1 MKKLF
6 YLPALA
12 AALFFTSCSSDEPAG
27 PENPEDGNGRF
38 MTVNIMTAGGSRA
51 SESDFEN
58 GEDIENTVENALFS
72 FYDEKGNLSQTPQL
86 MPLTL
91 ADAPAGNPYASK
103 ISTTTVVI
111 AGQKEPAK
119 MLVVLNPPS
128 DLKLNGYNLTQALA
142 LVGSYNGQTDKTF
155 VMSNSS
161 YYSDGIVT
169 AIDVTKKVKSS
180 RTEAEANPVDVYVER
195 VLAKITTD
203 KATDFKTESSTISV
217 DEVGSVTL
225 TPEITGVEIANV
237 ATQAY
242 LFKDITGISDW
253 MDTWTEV
260 NDFNN
265 KRSYWATT
273 LRDDKAGFSN
283 KNWNQITDAFDESHT
298 YYVLPNTSTS
308 SKTAVLVKAILKD
321 KDGKAMDL
329 VKWSGNYYK
338 KDAFKR
344 RFALFLNNE
353 GYRIKEASN
362 ATRELTEDDVD
373 YISANDHK
381 RLVEA
386 KKIKAYQ
393 TAGCVKDGLTVV
405 KIGADNVEATPAEGE
420 IENYM
425 TDAHHVVDLWE
436 GGRAYY
442 FTNIKH
448 HGPAE
453 SVFEYGVVRNHVY
466 KLTLSSIQG
475 LGVPVVN
482 PDEPII
488 PEHPEDKLF
497 YVGAKVRILK
507 WRIVN
512 QTVNFGK

>member
-12 AALFFTSCSSDEPAG
+12 AMIFSSCSSDEPTG

-58 GEDIENTVENALFS
+58 GDGKENTVENALFS

-91 ADAPAGNPYASK
+91 EDAPTGNPYASK
-103 ISTTTVVI
+103 ISKTTVVI

-128 DLKLNGYNLTQALA
+128 GLKLNGYNLTQALA
-142 LVGSYNGQTDKTF
+142 LVGSYNGQADKTF

-161 YYSDGIVT
+161 YYNDGIVT
-169 AIDVTKKVKSS
+169 AIDVTGKVKSS

-203 KATDFKTESSTISV
+203 KDANFKTENSTISV

-242 LFKDITGISDW
+242 LFKDITGINDWIDAWSD
-253 MDTWTEV
+253 V

-273 LRDDKAGFSN
+273 LRDDKAAFSN
-283 KNWNQITDAFDESHT
+283 KSWNQITDAFADPHT

-308 SKTAVLVKAILKD
+308 SKTAVLVKAILKGE
-321 KDGKAMDL
+321 DGNAMDL

-353 GYRIKEASN
+353 GYRIKEGD
-362 ATRELTEDDVD
+362 TPRELTENDVD
-373 YISANDHK
+373 YLSANDHK

-393 TAGCVKDGLTVV
+393 TAGCVKNGLTLV
-405 KIGADNVEATPAEGE
+405 KIEADNSEKTPADGE
-420 IENYM
+420 IETYM
-425 TDAHHVVDLWE
+425 TDAHHVVNLWE

-448 HGPAE
+448 HGPAN

-466 KLTLSSIQG
+466 KLTLSSIKG

-488 PEHPEDKLF
+488 PENPEDKLF

-512 QTVNFGK
+512 QNVNFGD

>member
-12 AALFFTSCSSDEPAG
+12 AMIFSSCSSDEPTG

-58 GEDIENTVENALFS
+58 GDGKENTVENALFS

-91 ADAPAGNPYASK
+91 EDAPTGNPYASK
-103 ISTTTVVI
+103 ISKTTVVI

-128 DLKLNGYNLTQALA
+128 GLKLNGYNLTQALA
-142 LVGSYNGQTDKTF
+142 LVGSYNGQADKTF

-161 YYSDGIVT
+161 YYNDGIVT
-169 AIDVTKKVKSS
+169 AIDVTGKVKSS

-203 KATDFKTESSTISV
+203 KDANFKTENSTISV

-242 LFKDITGISDW
+242 LFKDITGINDWIDAWSD
-253 MDTWTEV
+253 V

-273 LRDDKAGFSN
+273 LRDDKAAFSN
-283 KNWNQITDAFDESHT
+283 KSWNQITDAFADPHT

-308 SKTAVLVKAILKD
+308 SKTAVLVKAILKGE
-321 KDGKAMDL
+321 DGNAMDL

-353 GYRIKEASN
+353 GYRIKEGD
-362 ATRELTEDDVD
+362 TPRELTENDVD
-373 YISANDHK
+373 YLSANDHK

-393 TAGCVKDGLTVV
+393 TAGCVKNGLTLV
-405 KIGADNVEATPAEGE
+405 KIEADNSEKTPADGE
-420 IENYM
+420 IETYM

-448 HGPAE
+448 HGPAN

-466 KLTLSSIQG
+466 KLTLSSIKG

-488 PEHPEDKLF
+488 PENPEDKLF

-512 QTVNFGK
+512 QNVNFGD

>member
-362 ATRELTEDDVD
+362 PTRELTEDDVD

>member
-86 MPLTL
+86 MRLTL

-344 RFALFLNNE
+344 RFAFFLNNE

-405 KIGADNVEATPAEGE
+405 KIGADNKETTPADGE
-420 IENYM
+420 IEGYM

>member
-12 AALFFTSCSSDEPAG
+12 AMIFSSCSSDEPTG

-58 GEDIENTVENALFS
+58 GDGKENTVENALFS

-91 ADAPAGNPYASK
+91 EDAPTGNPYASK
-103 ISTTTVVI
+103 ISKTTVVI

-128 DLKLNGYNLTQALA
+128 GLKLNGYNLTQALA
-142 LVGSYNGQTDKTF
+142 LVGSYNGQADKTF

-161 YYSDGIVT
+161 YYNDGIVT
-169 AIDVTKKVKSS
+169 AIDVTGKVKSS

-203 KATDFKTESSTISV
+203 KDANFKTENSTISV

-242 LFKDITGISDW
+242 LFKDITGINDWIDAWSD
-253 MDTWTEV
+253 V

-273 LRDDKAGFSN
+273 LCDDKAAFSN
-283 KNWNQITDAFDESHT
+283 KSWNQITDAFADPHT

-308 SKTAVLVKAILKD
+308 SKTAVLVKAILKGE
-321 KDGKAMDL
+321 DGNAMDL

-353 GYRIKEASN
+353 GYRIKEGD
-362 ATRELTEDDVD
+362 TPRELTENDVD
-373 YISANDHK
+373 YLSANDHK

-393 TAGCVKDGLTVV
+393 TAGCVKNGLTLV
-405 KIGADNVEATPAEGE
+405 KIEADNSEKTPADGE
-420 IENYM
+420 IEIYM

-448 HGPAE
+448 HGPAN

-466 KLTLSSIQG
+466 KLTLSSIKG

-488 PEHPEDKLF
+488 PENPEDKLF

-512 QTVNFGK
+512 QNVNFGD

>member
-12 AALFFTSCSSDEPAG
+12 AMIFSSCSSDEPTG

-51 SESDFEN
+51 VESDFEN
-58 GEDIENTVENALFS
+58 GEDKENTVENALFS

-91 ADAPAGNPYASK
+91 ENAPTGNPYASK
-103 ISTTTVVI
+103 ISKTTVVI

-161 YYSDGIVT
+161 YYNDGIVT
-169 AIDVTKKVKSS
+169 AIDVTGKVKSS
-180 RTEAEANPVDVYVER
+180 RKEAEDNPVDVYVER

-203 KATDFKTESSTISV
+203 KAADFKTENSTIPV
-217 DEVGSVTL
+217 DEEGSVTL

-253 MDTWTEV
+253 MDTWTDV

-273 LRDDKAGFSN
+273 LRDDKAAFSN
-283 KNWNQITDAFDESHT
+283 KSWNQITDAFADPHT

-308 SKTAVLVKAILKD
+308 SKTAVLVKAILKGE
-321 KDGKAMDL
+321 DGNAMDL

-353 GYRIKEASN
+353 GYRIKEGD
-362 ATRELTEDDVD
+362 TPRELTENDVD
-373 YISANDHK
+373 YLSANDHK

-393 TAGCVKDGLTVV
+393 TAGCVKNGLTLV
-405 KIGADNVEATPAEGE
+405 KIEADNSEKTPADGE
-420 IENYM
+420 IETYM

-448 HGPAE
+448 HGPAN

-466 KLTLSSIQG
+466 KLTLSSIKG

-488 PEHPEDKLF
+488 PENPEDKLF

-507 WRIVN
+507 WRIFN
-512 QTVNFGK
+512 QNVNFGD

>member
-12 AALFFTSCSSDEPAG
+12 AMIFSSCSSDEPTG

-58 GEDIENTVENALFS
+58 GDGKENTVENALFS

-91 ADAPAGNPYASK
+91 DDAPTGNPYASK
-103 ISTTTVVI
+103 ISKTTVVI

-128 DLKLNGYNLTQALA
+128 GLKLNGYNLTQALA
-142 LVGSYNGQTDKTF
+142 LVGSYNGQADKTF

-161 YYSDGIVT
+161 YYNDGIVT
-169 AIDVTKKVKSS
+169 AIDVTGKVKSS

-203 KATDFKTESSTISV
+203 KDANFKTENSTISV

-242 LFKDITGISDW
+242 LFKDITGINDWIDAWSD
-253 MDTWTEV
+253 V

-273 LRDDKAGFSN
+273 LRDDKAAFSN
-283 KNWNQITDAFDESHT
+283 KSWNQITDAFADPHT

-308 SKTAVLVKAILKD
+308 SKTAVLVKAILKGE
-321 KDGKAMDL
+321 DGNAMDL

-353 GYRIKEASN
+353 GYRIKEGD
-362 ATRELTEDDVD
+362 TPRELTENDVD
-373 YISANDHK
+373 YLSANDHK

-393 TAGCVKDGLTVV
+393 TAGCVKNGLTLV
-405 KIGADNVEATPAEGE
+405 KIEADNSEKTPADGE
-420 IENYM
+420 IETYM

-448 HGPAE
+448 HGPAN

-466 KLTLSSIQG
+466 KLTLSSIKG

-488 PEHPEDKLF
+488 PENPEDKLF

-512 QTVNFGK
+512 QNVNFGD

>member
-12 AALFFTSCSSDEPAG
+12 AMIFSSCSSDEPTG

-58 GEDIENTVENALFS
+58 GDGKENTVENALFS

-91 ADAPAGNPYASK
+91 EDAPTGNPYASK
-103 ISTTTVVI
+103 ISKTTVVI

-128 DLKLNGYNLTQALA
+128 GLKLNGYNLTQALA
-142 LVGSYNGQTDKTF
+142 LVGSYNGQADKTF

-161 YYSDGIVT
+161 YYNDGIVT
-169 AIDVTKKVKSS
+169 AIDVTGKVKSS

-203 KATDFKTESSTISV
+203 KDANFKTESSTISV

-242 LFKDITGISDW
+242 LFKDITGINDWIDAWSD
-253 MDTWTEV
+253 V

-273 LRDDKAGFSN
+273 LRDDKAAFSN
-283 KNWNQITDAFDESHT
+283 KSWNQITDAFAVPHT

-308 SKTAVLVKAILKD
+308 SKTAVLVNAILKGE
-321 KDGKAMDL
+321 DGNAMDL

-353 GYRIKEASN
+353 GYRIKEGD
-362 ATRELTEDDVD
+362 TPRELTENDVD
-373 YISANDHK
+373 YLSANDHK

-393 TAGCVKDGLTVV
+393 TAGCVKNGLTVV
-405 KIGADNVEATPAEGE
+405 KIEADNSEKTPADGE
-420 IENYM
+420 IETYM

-448 HGPAE
+448 HGPAN

-466 KLTLSSIQG
+466 KLTLSSIKG

-488 PEHPEDKLF
+488 PENPEDKLF

-512 QTVNFGK
+512 QTVDFGK

>member
-12 AALFFTSCSSDEPAG
+12 AMIFSSCSSDEPTG

-58 GEDIENTVENALFS
+58 GDGKENTVENALFS

-91 ADAPAGNPYASK
+91 EDAPTGNPYASK
-103 ISTTTVVI
+103 ISKTTVVI

-128 DLKLNGYNLTQALA
+128 GLKLNGYNLTQALA
-142 LVGSYNGQTDKTF
+142 LVGSYNGQADKTF

-161 YYSDGIVT
+161 YYNDGIVT
-169 AIDVTKKVKSS
+169 AIDVTGKVKSS

-203 KATDFKTESSTISV
+203 KDANFKTENSTISV

-242 LFKDITGISDW
+242 LFKDITGINDWIDAWSD
-253 MDTWTEV
+253 V

-273 LRDDKAGFSN
+273 LRDDKVAFSN
-283 KNWNQITDAFDESHT
+283 KSWNQITDAFADPHT

-308 SKTAVLVKAILKD
+308 SKTAVLVKAILKGE
-321 KDGKAMDL
+321 DGNAMDL

-353 GYRIKEASN
+353 GYRIKEGD
-362 ATRELTEDDVD
+362 TPRELTENDVD
-373 YISANDHK
+373 YLSANDHK

-393 TAGCVKDGLTVV
+393 TAGCVKNGLTLV
-405 KIGADNVEATPAEGE
+405 KIEADNSEKTPADGE
-420 IENYM
+420 IETYM

-448 HGPAE
+448 HGPAN

-466 KLTLSSIQG
+466 KLTLSSIKG

-488 PEHPEDKLF
+488 PENPEDKLF

-512 QTVNFGK
+512 QNVNFGD

>member
-12 AALFFTSCSSDEPAG
+12 AALFFSSCSSDEPAG

-51 SESDFEN
+51 SETDFEN
-58 GEDIENTVENALFS
+58 GEDKENTVENALFS

-91 ADAPAGNPYASK
+91 EDAPTGNPYASK
-103 ISTTTVVI
+103 ISKTTVVI

-161 YYSDGIVT
+161 YYNDGIVT
-169 AIDVTKKVKSS
+169 AIDVTGKVKSS

-203 KATDFKTESSTISV
+203 KAADFKTENSTISV

-405 KIGADNVEATPAEGE
+405 KIGADNKETTPADGE
-420 IENYM
+420 IEGYM

-512 QTVNFGK
+512 QTVDFGK